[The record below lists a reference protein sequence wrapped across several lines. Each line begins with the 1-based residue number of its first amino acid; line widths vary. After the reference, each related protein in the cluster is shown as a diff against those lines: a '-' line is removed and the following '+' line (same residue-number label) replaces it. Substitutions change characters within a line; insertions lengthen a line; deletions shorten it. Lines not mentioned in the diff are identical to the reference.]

1 MYFKILKK
9 DLKRKKSINC
19 ILLIFIMLATT
30 FIAGSVNNLT
40 VVLGGMDYF
49 MDRAEVS
56 DFIIVSTVG
65 GSRAEPSENDRSIEA
80 FLAGNKN
87 VTDYGVDDI
96 LYAADEQFSTEED
109 KKLTLNGSIIINS
122 FHIRQQKFFDED
134 NNEITELED
143 GFIYMKRN
151 AVSGN
156 DIKKGDIIKLKTDSG
171 YEKRFVVAGYC
182 KDAFLGSDM
191 MGMIRFIVSENDFE
205 ELLEESG
212 MPYGRMYSVNCS
224 DFDAFEQDYNN
235 CGVNVMFAGD
245 RALLK
250 TTYIMDMVVIGVL
263 LLVSLCLIAIAIVM
277 LRFTIIFTVNED
289 FKEIG
294 IMKAI
299 GMPEKSIR
307 KIYMTKYFVIA
318 LLGATLGFCT
328 SIPFSRLL
336 LSSATE
342 CMVLE
347 DAGNHLFLPLALSLL
362 VCGIVVLFAYLATGK
377 IKRFSPLDAIRNGNS
392 GERFQKKGAFKLA
405 KTHMR
410 ATSFLAVNDVC
421 SELKKYLVLLF
432 AGMIGVWLVV
442 MPVNTINTLRSKN
455 IAAWFS
461 MPDCDYYVSS
471 DKVVNELISQGTKQ
485 AYYDYMDETKEL
497 LRDNGIQVERIT
509 TEVMFRL
516 KIRKGDR
523 SCQSTAFQGLGTETE
538 EYSYDEGTP
547 PQYDNEIAVTHMIA
561 EKIGAG
567 IGDTVYVTCGGVEKP
582 YIITALYQSM
592 NNMGEGI
599 RLPEDIE
606 LDYTTV
612 AGGFG
617 FQITLCGDADADE
630 IAAAMKKTSEVM
642 PDFKVETIEEFIDR
656 MIGGISDMLSSL
668 KVMLLV
674 VVITINILIVV
685 LMQKMF
691 LIREKGE
698 MGMLK
703 ALGFSD
709 FDIIKWQTKRI
720 MIVLLFGIVLG
731 MVTGTPFSQITS
743 GQVFQIMGASK
754 IRFEICPVEVYLIYP
769 VALFAA
775 TVLGCILTML
785 SVRRISVQEVN
796 NME

>member
-19 ILLIFIMLATT
+19 ILLIFVMLATT

-49 MDRAEVS
+49 MERAGVS
-56 DFIIVSTVG
+56 DFIIVSAIG
-65 GSRAEPSENDRSIEA
+65 GSRAEPSENDRNIEA

-96 LYAADEQFSTEED
+96 LYAADNQFSTEED
-109 KKLTLNGSIIINS
+109 KKLILNGSVLINS

-134 NNEITELED
+134 NNEITGLED
-143 GFIYMKRN
+143 GFIYLN
-151 AVSGN
+151 VGAVSENGL
-156 DIKKGDIIKLKTDSG
+156 KKGDIIKLKTDSG

-191 MGMIRFIVSENDFE
+191 MGMNRFIVSENDFE
-205 ELLEESG
+205 ELLDKSG
-212 MPYGRMYSVNCS
+212 LACGRMYSVNCN
-224 DFDAFEQDYNN
+224 DLDAFEQDYSNS
-235 CGVNVMFAGD
+235 GVNVVFADD
-245 RALLK
+245 RELIK
-250 TTYIMDMVVIGVL
+250 NTYIMNMVVIGVL

-299 GMPEKSIR
+299 GMPEQSIR
-307 KIYMTKYFVIA
+307 KMYITKYFAIA
-318 LLGATLGFCT
+318 LFGATLGFCA
-328 SIPFSRLL
+328 SIPFSSLL
-336 LSSATE
+336 LSTTTKTI
-342 CMVLE
+342 VLE
-347 DAGNHLFLPLALSLL
+347 DAGNRLFLPFALSLL

-461 MPDCDYYVSS
+461 LPDSDYYVSN
-471 DKVVNELISQGTKQ
+471 DNVTNELILKGTKQ
-485 AYYDYMDETKEL
+485 AYYDYMNETKEL
-497 LRDNGIQVERIT
+497 LSDNGISVERIT
-509 TEVMFRL
+509 VEVMFRL
-516 KIRKGDR
+516 KIRKDDR
-523 SCQSTAFQGLGTETE
+523 SCQSVAFQGLGTETE

-561 EKIGAG
+561 DKIGAG

-599 RLPEDIE
+599 RLPEDTE

-617 FQITLCGDADADE
+617 FQVTLCGDADADE
-630 IAAAMKKTSEVM
+630 IAAAIKKTSEAM
-642 PDFKVETIEEFIDR
+642 PDCKVETYEEFIDR
-656 MIGGISDMLSSL
+656 MIGGVSDMLNAL

-709 FDIIKWQTKRI
+709 SDIIKWQTKRI

-731 MVTGTPFSQITS
+731 MVTGTPFSQITA
-743 GQVFQIMGASK
+743 GQVFRFLGASK
-754 IRFEICPVEVYLIYP
+754 IRFEIRPVEVYLIYP

-775 TVLGCILTML
+775 TVLGCVMTML

>member
-49 MDRAEVS
+49 MTQAEMS
-56 DFIIVSTVG
+56 DFIIVSAIG
-65 GSRAEPSENDRSIEA
+65 GSREEPSENARNIEG
-80 FLAGNKN
+80 FLNGNKY

-96 LYAADEQFSTEED
+96 LYAADDQFSAEGNN
-109 KKLTLNGSIIINS
+109 KLVLSGSIIINS
-122 FHIRQQKFFDED
+122 FNISQQKFFDED
-134 NNEITELED
+134 DNEITGLQD
-143 GFIYMKRN
+143 GFIYLKRG
-151 AVSGN
+151 AVSAN
-156 DIKKGDIIKLKTDSG
+156 DLKKGDSIKIKTDSG
-171 YEKRFVVAGYC
+171 YEKSFKIAGYC

-191 MGMIRFIVSENDFE
+191 MGMVRFVISENDFE
-205 ELLEESG
+205 ELLEEG
-212 MPYGRMYSVNCS
+212 GLPYGRMYSVNCS
-224 DFDAFEQDYNN
+224 DLDAFEQEYNKSEI
-235 CGVNVMFAGD
+235 NVMFSGD
-245 RALLK
+245 RSLIQS
-250 TTYIMDMVVIGVL
+250 TYIMDMVIIGVL
-263 LLVSLCLIAIAIVM
+263 LMVSLCLIAIAIVM

-299 GMPEKSIR
+299 GMQEKSIS
-307 KIYMTKYFVIA
+307 KIYMTKYFAIA
-318 LLGATLGFCT
+318 LVGATLGFFS

-336 LSSATE
+336 LSSTTE
-342 CMVLE
+342 GMVL
-347 DAGNHLFLPLALSLL
+347 DYAGNHFFLPLLLSLL
-362 VCGIVVLFAYLATGK
+362 VCGIVVLFVYLATGK
-377 IKRFSPLDAIRNGNS
+377 IKRFSPLDAIRSGNS
-392 GERFQKKGAFKLA
+392 GERFKKKGIFKLA

-442 MPVNTINTLRSKN
+442 MSVNTINTMRSKN

-461 MPDCDYYVSS
+461 MPDCDYYISS
-471 DKVVNELISQGTKQ
+471 DRIINELISQGTKQ
-485 AYYDYMDETKEL
+485 GYYDCMNETKEL
-497 LRDNGIQVERIT
+497 LIENGIQVERIT

-516 KIRKGDR
+516 KIRKGDK
-523 SCQSTAFQGLGTETE
+523 SCQSCAFQGLETE
-538 EYSYDEGTP
+538 MEEYFYDDGTP
-547 PQYDNEIAVTHMIA
+547 PQYDNEIAITHVIA
-561 EKIGAG
+561 EKIDAG

-599 RLPEDIE
+599 RLPEETE

-617 FQITLCGDADADE
+617 FQVTLNKDADEDE
-630 IAAAMKKTSEVM
+630 IAAAMKKTREVL
-642 PDFKVETIEEFIDR
+642 PHYKVETIEAFIDR
-656 MIGGISDMLSSL
+656 MVGSISDMLSSL

-674 VVITINILIVV
+674 VVIIINILIVV

-691 LIREKGE
+691 LIREEGE
-698 MGMLK
+698 IGMMK
-703 ALGFSD
+703 TLGFSNL
-709 FDIIKWQTKRI
+709 DIIKWQTKRVT
-720 MIVLLFGIVLG
+720 IVLLLGIALG
-731 MVTGTPFSQITS
+731 VVTGTPFSQITA
-743 GQVFQIMGASK
+743 GQVFQFMGASK
-754 IRFEICPVEVYLIYP
+754 IQFEIRPMEVYLIYP
-769 VALFAA
+769 ASLLAA
-775 TVLGCILTML
+775 TVLGCVLIML
-785 SVRRISVQEVN
+785 NVRKISVREVN